1 MHKSEEHAVLL
12 CRVRADAQSKSTN
25 RSAVAHDKHMTHAMA
40 AGASLGW
47 TNSSPRHANLAVGG
61 MTGQLTDMTH
71 ANLIKLQRQSRTR
84 YHLITTQLFNFKYG
98 GIIGVTKTGL
108 CLWNW
113 EENNGFGIPVLR
125 YP

>member
-1 MHKSEEHAVLL
+1 MHKSEELAVLL

-40 AGASLGW
+40 AGASLD
-47 TNSSPRHANLAVGG
+47 NLAVGG

-108 CLWNW
+108 PLGPGKQTKGS
-113 EENNGFGIPVLR
+113 EF
-125 YP
+125 